1 MENPLIV
8 DTPQRW
14 FGWKWNRCS
23 AERKS
28 YCATVSQEEI
38 TGIINLIVSE
48 IMKSFLRLSVKQ
60 FT

>member
-14 FGWKWNRCS
+14 FGWKWNCCS

-28 YCATVSQEEI
+28 SATVSQEEI

-48 IMKSFLRLSVKQ
+48 IIKSFLPLSVKQ

>member
-14 FGWKWNRCS
+14 FGWKWNRCTV
-23 AERKS
+23 ERKS
-28 YCATVSQEEI
+28 SAAVSQEEI
-38 TGIINLIVSE
+38 TGINLIVPE
-48 IMKSFLRLSVKQ
+48 IMKSFLPLSIKQ

>member
-8 DTPQRW
+8 DTPQRWW

-28 YCATVSQEEI
+28 SATMSQEEI
-38 TGIINLIVSE
+38 TGIINLSVSE
-48 IMKSFLRLSVKQ
+48 IMKSFPPLSVKQ

>member
-8 DTPQRW
+8 DTPQSW
-14 FGWKWNRCS
+14 FGWKWNSCS

-28 YCATVSQEEI
+28 SATVSQDEI

-48 IMKSFLRLSVKQ
+48 IMKSFHPLSVKQ

>member
-1 MENPLIV
+1 MGNPLIV

-28 YCATVSQEEI
+28 SAAVSQEEI

-48 IMKSFLRLSVKQ
+48 IMKYFLPLSVKQ